1 MSVSVHGKNI
11 QEFTAVLTASIGN
24 FVVAATETGAFT
36 NVFTSASAT
45 AMTSVVTSTS
55 VSAELEAS
63 VATEAGAG
71 FESAF
76 ENGTKGVFVSASA
89 DCPGAFSGCRRLHP
103 KAISCAATARKENG
117 QVECIEGGGAEVTP
131 EELRAVFDATVH
143 LAAKSFSD
151 TFSAGLAKVGFD
163 LAIPAYYKNEIGNDD
178 TFIFP
183 EGSTETDVFVTTS
196 CY

>member
-76 ENGTKGVFVSASA
+76 ENGTKGVFVFASAS
-89 DCPGAFSGCRRLHP
+89 
-103 KAISCAATARKENG
+103 E
-117 QVECIEGGGAEVTP
+117 
-131 EELRAVFDATVH
+131 
-143 LAAKSFSD
+143 
-151 TFSAGLAKVGFD
+151 
-163 LAIPAYYKNEIGNDD
+163 
-178 TFIFP
+178 
-183 EGSTETDVFVTTS
+183 
-196 CY
+196 